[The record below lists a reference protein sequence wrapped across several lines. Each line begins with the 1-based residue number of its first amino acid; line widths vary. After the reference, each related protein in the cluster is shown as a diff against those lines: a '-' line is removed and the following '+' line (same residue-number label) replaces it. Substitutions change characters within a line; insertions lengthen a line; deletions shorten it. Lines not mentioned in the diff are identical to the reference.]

1 MNKTRNN
8 ELFDALRELVAAVR
22 AGDVPI
28 DLLETAERLTKKPEP
43 DAQLCFEA
51 LKPTTGKEV

>member
-28 DLLETAERLTKKPEP
+28 DLLKDAERLIKEPES
-43 DAQLCFEA
+43 DAQLRFEA
-51 LKPTTGKEV
+51 LQPTTGKEV